1 MTTLRL
7 GGSPRHLVS
16 ATTDAELVDALRGPS
31 AEGVFLLGGGSNVV
45 VSDDGFDGLVV
56 RVVTKGIRFEQVSG
70 RTHVTVAAG
79 EVWDDL
85 VAACVDRGLSGLT
98 CLSGIPGSVGATPL
112 QNVGAYGSEVSD
124 TIVSV
129 RVCERATGA
138 VASVPASECAF
149 GYRTS
154 RFRGSDTHAVL
165 AVTFALTEEA
175 ESLVPDYAELRGALG
190 VGASARVPLETLR
203 DTILRLRR
211 AKGMV
216 LDPND
221 PDSVSA
227 GSFFTNPL
235 LTDDDVVHL
244 RARVRAIVGDVEP
257 PLFPDRAS
265 GLTKSSAAW
274 LIERAGFR
282 RGYGEGRVG
291 LSTKHTLAL
300 VNRGGASAEE
310 LVAFARHVRDGVAER
325 FGVVLEPEPIF
336 VGFRGVKNP
345 L

>member
-7 GGSPRHLVS
+7 GGPPRRLVS
-16 ATTDAELVDALRGPS
+16 ATTDAQLVDALRGAS
-31 AEGVFLLGGGSNVV
+31 GEGIFLLGGGSNVV
-45 VSDDGFDGLVV
+45 VSDDGYDGLVV
-56 RVVTKGIRFEQVSG
+56 HVVTKGIRFDRVG
-70 RTHVTVAAG
+70 DRTHVTVAAG
-79 EVWDDL
+79 EVWDEL
-85 VAACVDRGLSGLT
+85 VAVCVERGLSGLA

-129 RVCERATGA
+129 KVCERATGA
-138 VASVPASECAF
+138 VEDVPGASCAF

-154 RFRGSDTHAVL
+154 RFRGTDTHAVL
-165 AVTFALTEEA
+165 AVTFALSESPEA
-175 ESLVPDYAELRGALG
+175 LVPDYAELRRALG
-190 VGASARVPLETLR
+190 VGPSARVPLATLR

-235 LTDDDVVHL
+235 LSDDDVVRL
-244 RARVRAIVGDVEP
+244 RARVRSVVGDEEP

-282 RGYGEGRVG
+282 RGYGDGRVG
-291 LSTKHTLAL
+291 LSSKHTLAL
-300 VNRGGASAEE
+300 VNRGGASAAE
-310 LVAFARHVRDGVAER
+310 LVAFARHVRDGVAAR
-325 FGVVLEPEPIF
+325 FGVHLEPEPIF
-336 VGFRGVKNP
+336 VGFRGVTSP

>member
-7 GGSPRHLVS
+7 GGPPRRLVS
-16 ATTDAELVDALRGPS
+16 ATTDAQLLDALRGAS
-31 AEGVFLLGGGSNVV
+31 GEAVFLLGGGSNVV
-45 VSDDGFDGLVV
+45 VSDDGYDGLVV
-56 RVVTKGIRFEQVSG
+56 HVGTKGIRFERRG
-70 RTHVTVAAG
+70 DRTHVTVAAG
-79 EVWDDL
+79 EVWDEL
-85 VAACVDRGLSGLT
+85 VAVCVERGLSGLA

-129 RVCERATGA
+129 KVCERATGA
-138 VASVPASECAF
+138 VEDIPGASCAF

-154 RFRGSDTHAVL
+154 RFRGRDTHAVL
-165 AVTFALTEEA
+165 AVTFALSESPEA
-175 ESLVPDYAELRGALG
+175 PVPDYAELRRALA
-190 VGASARVPLETLR
+190 VGPSDRVPLATLR

-216 LDPND
+216 LDPTD

-235 LTDDDVVHL
+235 LSDDDVVRL
-244 RARVRAIVGDVEP
+244 RARVRSAACDEEP

-282 RGYGEGRVG
+282 RGYGDGRVG

-325 FGVVLEPEPIF
+325 FGVRLEPEPIF
-336 VGFRGVKNP
+336 VGFRGVTSP